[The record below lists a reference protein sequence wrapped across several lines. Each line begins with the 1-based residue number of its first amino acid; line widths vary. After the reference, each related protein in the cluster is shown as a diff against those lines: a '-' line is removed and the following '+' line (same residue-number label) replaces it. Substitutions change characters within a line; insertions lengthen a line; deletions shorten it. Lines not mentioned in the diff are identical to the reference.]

1 MQNMKIIIAGGG
13 EVGYYLAKLLTKE
26 SHSIVLIDN
35 RIKVLNRADSEM
47 DLLTIHGNAYSISI
61 LDKAGVADCDLLI
74 AVTSSETTNLTIA
87 TVGKQ
92 LGAKKTIARV
102 NNSEFLK
109 LKDRLDLSKMG
120 IDVII
125 SPEDLASK
133 EIIRLLRR
141 SSFSNAF
148 DFEFGKLTLLGAYLT
163 IDSVLLGR
171 KFECLDTYNEKN
183 NFTAIAIERDGDA
196 TIPHGDYVV
205 EEGDHIFFLCKPAGI
220 DEIREICGKAK
231 LEVKNVMIMGGGI
244 VGYNTAKKISR
255 RKNVKLIE
263 SDEERCLELADL
275 LADTLIINDDGHDV
289 HLLEDENISEMDAF
303 IAVTGNSETNIMSC
317 LVAKNHG
324 VTKTIAMVENMD
336 YINLSQTIGIDTL
349 INKKLIAAN
358 NIFRYVRQ
366 ANIINIAGIHG
377 LDAEVIEIQVQKGS
391 SAANKVVKDMRL
403 PEGAVLGGIIR
414 NSEAWI
420 AHDDLEILAAD
431 KVVVFALPKAIKK
444 TLEYFS

>member
-1 MQNMKIIIAGGG
+1 MNIIIAGGG

-35 RIKVLNRADSEM
+35 RAKVLNRADSEM

-61 LDKAGVADCDLLI
+61 LDKAGISDCDLLI

-87 TVGKQ
+87 TLGKQ

-109 LKDRLDLSKMG
+109 LKDRLDLGKIG

-133 EIIRLLRR
+133 EIVRLLRR

-163 IDSVLLGR
+163 LDSVLLGR
-171 KFECLDTYNEKN
+171 KFECLDTYNKKN

-196 TIPHGDYVV
+196 TIPNGDYVV

-220 DEIREICGKAK
+220 EEIRGICGKAK
-231 LEVKNVMIMGGGI
+231 LEVKNVMIMGGGN
-244 VGYNTAKKISR
+244 VGFNTAKKISR

-263 SDEERCLELADL
+263 SNEDRCLELADL

-289 HLLEDENISEMDAF
+289 HLLADENISEMDAF

-358 NIFRYVRQ
+358 NIFRYVRP

-377 LDAEVIEIQVQKGS
+377 LDAEVIEIQVQAKS
-391 SAANKVVKDMRL
+391 SAANKVVKNMKL

-414 NSEAWI
+414 SSEAWI

-431 KVVVFALPKAIKK
+431 KVVVFALPGAIKK

>member
-1 MQNMKIIIAGGG
+1 MKILIAGGG
-13 EVGYYLAKLLTKE
+13 EVGFHLARLLTKE

-35 RIKVLNRADSEM
+35 RAKVLSRADSEM
-47 DLLTIHGNAYSISI
+47 DLLTIHGNAYSLSI
-61 LDKAGVADCDLLI
+61 LDKAGIANADLLI

-87 TVGKQ
+87 TLGKQ

-109 LKDRLDLSKMG
+109 LRDRLDLQGMG

-148 DFEFGKLTLLGAYLT
+148 DFEFGKLTLLGVYLQQGSKL
-163 IDSVLLGR
+163 IDKTVNQCN
-171 KFECLDTYNEKN
+171 EYNKEKHYK
-183 NFTAIAIERDGDA
+183 TIAIERNGEPI
-196 TIPHGDYVV
+196 IPDDDFVYK
-205 EEGDHIFFLCKPAGI
+205 ENDHVFFLCLPAGV
-220 DEIREICGKAK
+220 DQIRDVSGKTK
-231 LEVKNVMIMGGGI
+231 HDVKNVMIMGGGN
-244 VGYNTAKKISR
+244 VGFNTAKKLSR

-263 SDEERCLELADL
+263 SNTERCNELADDL
-275 LADTLIINDDGHDV
+275 PETLVINDDGHDV
-289 HLLEDENISEMDAF
+289 HLLEDENISDMDAF

-324 VTKTIAMVENMD
+324 VRKTIAMVENMD

-366 ANIINIAGIHG
+366 ADIINIAGIHG
-377 LDAEVIEIQVQKGS
+377 LDAEVIEIHVEQDSK
-391 SAANKVVKDMRL
+391 ATKMAIKDLQL
-403 PEGAVLGGIIR
+403 PKDSTVGGIIR
-414 NSEAWI
+414 GSDAWI
-420 AHDDLEILAAD
+420 AEPGFRIEADD
-431 KVVVFALPKAIKK
+431 KVVVFALPSCIKK
-444 TLEYFS
+444 TLEYFT